1 MRFADSLEQDIAAIK
16 LFIDEVPAFLGD
28 RTAAA
33 AGAGDIHTRD
43 AYRMAQTIALESCV
57 HLLNSMVDGALLIL
71 ANRTRAAHVIG
82 VDVGRSRETLEKEIE
97 VHLEL
102 ELNTLTGWD
111 QVDKIRCDANA
122 LKHRV
127 GLTFK
132 PGTDAP
138 LTITD
143 DVNVNQAELLE
154 CLTGVRAWLLEIDR
168 RLSK

>member
-16 LFIDEVPAFLGD
+16 LFIDEVPAFLRD

-33 AGAGDIHTRD
+33 AGVGAIRTRD
-43 AYRMAQTIALESCV
+43 AYRMTQTIALESCV

-71 ANRTRAAHVIG
+71 ANRTRGAHINAG
-82 VDVGRSRETLEKEIE
+82 DMGRSRGTLEKEIE
-97 VHLEL
+97 ARLGL

-111 QVDKIRCDANA
+111 QVDKIRRDANA

-127 GLTFK
+127 GLTFE
-132 PGTDAP
+132 PGADAP

-154 CLTGVRAWLLEIDR
+154 CLTGARAWLLEIDR
-168 RLSK
+168 RLS